1 MSDCNSAFTNGLG
14 WGSESC
20 PPPPEVYTL
29 PTDIDWEVDFQVA
42 QTGGIHFDGADLV
55 HEKANGDRGV
65 GCGWP
70 QKKKCSCMM
79 TEDGG
84 IRMIGQ
90 SWPEDE
96 LMPYVPVGL
105 AFTCAFTVSRPIDAF
120 FRRLGEVLP

>member
-1 MSDCNSAFTNGLG
+1 MLVELPINPSS
-14 WGSESC
+14 
-20 PPPPEVYTL
+20 PR